1 MNKYILLVF
10 LFGNLSFFGQN
21 KEIKLNS
28 PSKNLVVKVLND
40 TKGLNLALINSK
52 KEIID
57 IDLKGFV
64 FESGLDFNN
73 YEISNTS
80 KSSKNET
87 WNPVYG
93 ERNTIINK
101 YKEIV
106 LTLTNKVNAQNVV
119 KLICRIYDEGIAFQY
134 LFDTDFYKNRVV

>member
-1 MNKYILLVF
+1 MNNNMNKYILLVF

-28 PSKNLVVKVLND
+28 PSENLVVKVLND

-80 KSSKNET
+80 KSM
-87 WNPVYG
+87 Y
-93 ERNTIINK
+93 TI
-101 YKEIV
+101 
-106 LTLTNKVNAQNVV
+106 
-119 KLICRIYDEGIAFQY
+119 RIYCLVRYSATTYGC
-134 LFDTDFYKNRVV
+134 NHW